1 MIINCF
7 LAIILGVQKNKQKS
21 RKMNHFCLICFSS
34 IDACMIVAHFF
45 QFFLFGILYFDCLSF
60 GKQTNNKFRG
70 NMFLNVSQTNFHKVY
85 MRNCKTIYKISKWR
99 SKISKTFDR
108 SKFLNTRKKDP
119 CCPERM
125 ETFSVYYLTK

>member
-21 RKMNHFCLICFSS
+21 RRMNHFCLICFSS
-34 IDACMIVAHFF
+34 RCLHDCGSFF
-45 QFFLFGILYFDCLSF
+45 SIFFVWHPVLWLFIFN

-85 MRNCKTIYKISKWR
+85 MRNCKIIYKISKWR